1 MEDLKKKIV
10 KRFPHNICFVHYL
23 VDSILDGNDGDGCF
37 NIEGEEFAFCK
48 DPSEK
53 LFWKQNIITYR
64 FLFTAA
70 MLKYYSKIHSQLQ
83 DNYEAFVKRYYGII
97 ANESKLFFQNFLPQ
111 HKNYDNIVDFLYTE
125 PDFALTRQF
134 DFDHNSTIVSE
145 RAKDIICI
153 VKKSLSSRVDN
164 QEKAKEEKYGS
175 DYIYVSVVNGSY
187 EELGYD
193 TINDG
198 TMHSYSMMY
207 TSMLSFSSDYYIDIK
222 NVISFAK
229 TDNGYVYIVKEGNNN
244 YLRGQGFSQ
253 ISRLLRNN
261 KQPVIVKAYGSRV
274 VVLMSDG
281 TLTSNFCESISGIR
295 RVWFDDSGNI
305 KTEKI

>member
-1 MEDLKKKIV
+1 MEDRIRKIV
-10 KRFPHNICFVHYL
+10 KRFPHNICFVHYI
-23 VDSILDGNDGDGCF
+23 VDSIIDGNEGDGCF
-37 NIEGEEFAFCK
+37 CIESEEFAFCK

-53 LFWKQNIITYR
+53 DFWKQNIVTYR

-70 MLKYYSKIHSQLQ
+70 MLKYYSNIYPQLQ
-83 DNYEAFVKRYYGII
+83 DNYEAFVKRYYGKI
-97 ANESKLFFQNFLPQ
+97 ANESKHFFYNFSPQ
-111 HKNYDNIVDFLYTE
+111 HKNNDNIIDFLYTE

-134 DFDHNSTIVSE
+134 DFNQNNTIVLE
-145 RAKDIICI
+145 KVKDEICI
-153 VKKSLSSRVDN
+153 VKKSISSRVDN
-164 QEKAKEEKYGS
+164 QEEAKEEKYGI
-175 DYIYVSVVNGSY
+175 DYIYVSVVDGSC
-187 EELGYD
+187 EELEYD
-193 TINDG
+193 KITDG

-207 TSMLSFSSDYYIDIK
+207 TSMLSISSDSYIDIK

-229 TDNGYVYIVKEGNNN
+229 TDKGYVYIVKEGNNN

-253 ISRLLRNN
+253 LSRLLRNN

-281 TLTSNFCESISGIR
+281 TLTTNFCESMFGIR
-295 RVWFDDSGNI
+295 SVWFDDSGNI